1 MCCGPSLEP
10 LLPLTVT
17 TSITIRTSFL
27 IFSAHS
33 LSLPLLLSLPLG
45 PWLSKMTADTNIGA
59 LDAALDAAITYVD
72 LAPVDT
78 VKNYAAGEDSKVFL
92 NAVDKTFSG
101 KSSTVIK

>member
-1 MCCGPSLEP
+1 MFCGPSLEL
-10 LLPLTVT
+10 LLPLTIT
-17 TSITIRTSFL
+17 ASITNSTSFL

>member
-1 MCCGPSLEP
+1 
-10 LLPLTVT
+10 
-17 TSITIRTSFL
+17 
-27 IFSAHS
+27 
-33 LSLPLLLSLPLG
+33 
-45 PWLSKMTADTNIGA
+45 MTADTNIGA

-101 KSSTVIK
+101 KSSTVIKWVSARQSASLPYPILLHLISQI